1 MCLGD
6 GAFGDIRS
14 IITLPIFPNK
24 SLVARNVGLSRA
36 TRVVTY
42 LTPEEVRQI
51 ENAALES
58 PRKGE
63 RDMLLIRVL
72 FQTGLR
78 ISEAL
83 RLTPAHLEVFEG
95 RPSLHI
101 VGKGGKPR
109 RVACPTNLA
118 ESLQAYAFR
127 HELTTVGRL
136 FPINRFRAYQIIT
149 AAAKKAGLQK
159 RVYPHLLRHSDSIE
173 RLRQT
178 RNPKALQ
185 DHLGHASPLM
195 TLRYLS
201 TLQEEDSLHIQQD
214 VEFD

>member
-1 MCLGD
+1 M
-6 GAFGDIRS
+6 
-14 IITLPIFPNK
+14 PILPNK
-24 SLVARNVGLSRA
+24 SLVARNVGLTRA
-36 TRVVTY
+36 TRIVTY

-51 ENAALES
+51 ESAALES

-63 RDMLLIRVL
+63 RDALLVRVL

-83 RLTPAHLEVFEG
+83 SLTPAHLEIFEG
-95 RPSLHI
+95 RPSLR
-101 VGKGGKPR
+101 VMGKGGKPR
-109 RVACPTNLA
+109 RVACPTTLA

-127 HELTTVGRL
+127 HELPSGERL

-149 AAAKKAGLQK
+149 AAAKKAGLEK

-201 TLQEEDSLHIQQD
+201 TLQEEDSLRIWLPSFIIEPID
-214 VEFD
+214 KSIIVRLRIIS